1 MTYRLIYT
9 DQNLTQHE
17 LKEEDFA
24 KLQAIC
30 PELTKVLLNPEL
42 LQEPSIKDI
51 LVQEKWQ
58 ASAGIIVETLKK
70 NKNSKVFHEPVNWQ
84 KLNIP
89 DYPQI
94 VKEPMDFSTIKKKLA
109 LNVYRN
115 VGEFVN
121 DVSLIFHNCKL
132 YNGVDSVV
140 GKMGVEVAKEWES
153 LQKTYNLL
161 GRFGED
167 QARFSLDKGVDIAKI
182 FESEIKEVQNKI
194 LPEAPLAQQE

>member
-1 MTYRLIYT
+1 MIYT

-24 KLQAIC
+24 KLQTIC

-42 LQEPSIKDI
+42 LQEPHIKDI

-58 ASAGIIVETLKK
+58 TSAGIIVETLKK
-70 NKNSKVFHEPVNWQ
+70 NKSSKVFHEPVNWQ

-94 VKEPMDFSTIKKKLA
+94 VKEPMDFGTIKKKLS
-109 LNVYRN
+109 LNVYKH
-115 VGEFVN
+115 VDEFVK
-121 DVSLIFHNCKL
+121 DVNLIFHNCKL

-140 GKMGVEVAKEWES
+140 GRMGVEVGKEWES

-167 QARFSLDKGVDIAKI
+167 QARFSLDKGVDLTQV
-182 FESEIKEVQNKI
+182 FESEVKEVQNNN
-194 LPEAPLAQQE
+194 LPEVLPAQHQ